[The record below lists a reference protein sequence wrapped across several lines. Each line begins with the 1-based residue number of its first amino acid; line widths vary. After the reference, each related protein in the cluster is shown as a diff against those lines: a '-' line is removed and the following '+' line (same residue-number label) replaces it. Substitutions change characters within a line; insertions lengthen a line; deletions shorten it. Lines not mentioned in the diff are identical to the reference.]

1 MLTRKGI
8 KSILDRHVRLNQF
21 LDGKKYIL
29 GSIVLIGLFIVFM
42 FNSFAALEPVS
53 SVTIKSTTLD
63 YTKSEEGSWQYTKT
77 AKWISKGKAR
87 IDINLETLEKSQ
99 TDYTDVILVLD
110 TSGSMLG
117 EKLSQLQT
125 DVNEFINDTIP
136 KGNKIS
142 IISFNSDASVLTS
155 FTNDNSLLQDSINN
169 LTAAGETNYYQ
180 ALVKVDDVLSTY
192 SKESNRDCVVL
203 FLTDGLPTID
213 TPNEITQ
220 YNHLKNKYSYL
231 KINGIQYELGEELLN
246 GIKNITD
253 TQFIASTENLNEFLY
268 KASISAS
275 NYENFILTDYIDENY
290 FTLKDVENIDTT
302 FGEVTIS
309 DNKIIWNLNNLKSGL
324 DASMTFYINLN
335 DNLIGVGGVYSTSTK
350 TDVSYKINSSSY
362 NESSTKTPVLSDNY
376 SVTYDANAPTGCV
389 VSNVPSQKKYSV
401 FDTVKIESAIPTCD
415 NYQFKKWEIVT
426 ENVNRSGDNYFFMPE
441 SNVTIKAIWK
451 KSNLVKSMDGKI
463 SKVQTLYKL
472 IASNSKGIDTSI
484 SFRNSPNSTNSGI
497 YTRSGTESNT
507 YPVYYYRG
515 IINNNNIV
523 FANFCWKI
531 VRTTET
537 GGVKLIYNGVYD
549 STNKCSNTGATY
561 VGTSAFNT
569 TSSSPADIG
578 YMYGTRY
585 RYNDYSPTTTT
596 NVLTNTTI
604 NSSSNY
610 YYGTSITYSNGT
622 YTLQNAVQKVW
633 SDNYTNLVGY
643 YTCNKTTTTCSNA
656 YYIAG
661 SNSTHQYNVLFSNG
675 ETVLANQVI
684 VLGKSVID
692 NGNNTYTLNE
702 TVTIQKKDWYNNH
715 NSYNNYYI
723 CRDLTSTTCTNKN
736 YITTS
741 SNYAVT
747 YDNTFDYIYGN
758 DVSWDGSQYTLVD
771 TITSKNTWN
780 TDKTTLAKRY
790 HYTCLNT
797 TGKCTSVYYV
807 HMFGNSSLIYYLT
820 LTNGKNIE
828 TAKDEMFQNKNS
840 SAVKKVVDTWYQNN
854 LTSYT
859 SMLED
864 TIWCNDRTFYSG
876 ALVSKDT
883 DALTDASYI
892 SVNNRVYNT
901 YNPSVTCPNATRDG
915 FTVSTSS
922 GGNGALTYPIG
933 LLTADEIRLVGG
945 YDNLHYLSDNQYWWT
960 MSPYYFFGSNGR
972 SFRVNSSG
980 VLNTQYIH
988 TASPNVVRPSVSLVK
1003 GTRISDGDGTANN
1016 PFVIGDE

>member
-1 MLTRKGI
+1 MLTQKGI

-21 LDGKKYIL
+21 IDGKKYIL

-136 KGNKIS
+136 KENKIS

-604 NSSSNY
+604 DSSSNY

-633 SDNYTNLVGY
+633 SDNYTNLVG
-643 YTCNKTTTTCSNA
+643 
-656 YYIAG
+656 
-661 SNSTHQYNVLFSNG
+661 
-675 ETVLANQVI
+675 
-684 VLGKSVID
+684 
-692 NGNNTYTLNE
+692 
-702 TVTIQKKDWYNNH
+702 
-715 NSYNNYYI
+715 
-723 CRDLTSTTCTNKN
+723 
-736 YITTS
+736 
-741 SNYAVT
+741 
-747 YDNTFDYIYGN
+747 
-758 DVSWDGSQYTLVD
+758 
-771 TITSKNTWN
+771 
-780 TDKTTLAKRY
+780 
-790 HYTCLNT
+790 
-797 TGKCTSVYYV
+797 
-807 HMFGNSSLIYYLT
+807 
-820 LTNGKNIE
+820 
-828 TAKDEMFQNKNS
+828 
-840 SAVKKVVDTWYQNN
+840 
-854 LTSYT
+854 
-859 SMLED
+859 
-864 TIWCNDRTFYSG
+864 
-876 ALVSKDT
+876 
-883 DALTDASYI
+883 
-892 SVNNRVYNT
+892 
-901 YNPSVTCPNATRDG
+901 
-915 FTVSTSS
+915 
-922 GGNGALTYPIG
+922 
-933 LLTADEIRLVGG
+933 
-945 YDNLHYLSDNQYWWT
+945 
-960 MSPYYFFGSNGR
+960 
-972 SFRVNSSG
+972 
-980 VLNTQYIH
+980 
-988 TASPNVVRPSVSLVK
+988 
-1003 GTRISDGDGTANN
+1003 
-1016 PFVIGDE
+1016 

>member
-1 MLTRKGI
+1 MTQKGI

-21 LDGKKYIL
+21 IDGKKYIL

-136 KGNKIS
+136 KENKIS

-604 NSSSNY
+604 DSSSNY

-622 YTLQNAVQKVW
+622 YTLQNAV
-633 SDNYTNLVGY
+633 
-643 YTCNKTTTTCSNA
+643 
-656 YYIAG
+656 
-661 SNSTHQYNVLFSNG
+661 
-675 ETVLANQVI
+675 
-684 VLGKSVID
+684 
-692 NGNNTYTLNE
+692 
-702 TVTIQKKDWYNNH
+702 
-715 NSYNNYYI
+715 
-723 CRDLTSTTCTNKN
+723 
-736 YITTS
+736 
-741 SNYAVT
+741 
-747 YDNTFDYIYGN
+747 
-758 DVSWDGSQYTLVD
+758 
-771 TITSKNTWN
+771 
-780 TDKTTLAKRY
+780 
-790 HYTCLNT
+790 
-797 TGKCTSVYYV
+797 
-807 HMFGNSSLIYYLT
+807 
-820 LTNGKNIE
+820 
-828 TAKDEMFQNKNS
+828 
-840 SAVKKVVDTWYQNN
+840 
-854 LTSYT
+854 
-859 SMLED
+859 
-864 TIWCNDRTFYSG
+864 
-876 ALVSKDT
+876 
-883 DALTDASYI
+883 
-892 SVNNRVYNT
+892 
-901 YNPSVTCPNATRDG
+901 
-915 FTVSTSS
+915 
-922 GGNGALTYPIG
+922 
-933 LLTADEIRLVGG
+933 
-945 YDNLHYLSDNQYWWT
+945 
-960 MSPYYFFGSNGR
+960 
-972 SFRVNSSG
+972 
-980 VLNTQYIH
+980 
-988 TASPNVVRPSVSLVK
+988 
-1003 GTRISDGDGTANN
+1003 
-1016 PFVIGDE
+1016 

>member
-1 MLTRKGI
+1 MLIQKGI

-389 VSNVPSQKKYSV
+389 VSNVPSQK
-401 FDTVKIESAIPTCD
+401 
-415 NYQFKKWEIVT
+415 
-426 ENVNRSGDNYFFMPE
+426 
-441 SNVTIKAIWK
+441 
-451 KSNLVKSMDGKI
+451 
-463 SKVQTLYKL
+463 
-472 IASNSKGIDTSI
+472 
-484 SFRNSPNSTNSGI
+484 
-497 YTRSGTESNT
+497 
-507 YPVYYYRG
+507 
-515 IINNNNIV
+515 
-523 FANFCWKI
+523 
-531 VRTTET
+531 
-537 GGVKLIYNGVYD
+537 
-549 STNKCSNTGATY
+549 
-561 VGTSAFNT
+561 
-569 TSSSPADIG
+569 
-578 YMYGTRY
+578 
-585 RYNDYSPTTTT
+585 
-596 NVLTNTTI
+596 
-604 NSSSNY
+604 
-610 YYGTSITYSNGT
+610 
-622 YTLQNAVQKVW
+622 
-633 SDNYTNLVGY
+633 
-643 YTCNKTTTTCSNA
+643 
-656 YYIAG
+656 
-661 SNSTHQYNVLFSNG
+661 
-675 ETVLANQVI
+675 
-684 VLGKSVID
+684 
-692 NGNNTYTLNE
+692 
-702 TVTIQKKDWYNNH
+702 
-715 NSYNNYYI
+715 
-723 CRDLTSTTCTNKN
+723 
-736 YITTS
+736 
-741 SNYAVT
+741 
-747 YDNTFDYIYGN
+747 
-758 DVSWDGSQYTLVD
+758 
-771 TITSKNTWN
+771 
-780 TDKTTLAKRY
+780 
-790 HYTCLNT
+790 
-797 TGKCTSVYYV
+797 
-807 HMFGNSSLIYYLT
+807 
-820 LTNGKNIE
+820 
-828 TAKDEMFQNKNS
+828 
-840 SAVKKVVDTWYQNN
+840 
-854 LTSYT
+854 
-859 SMLED
+859 
-864 TIWCNDRTFYSG
+864 
-876 ALVSKDT
+876 
-883 DALTDASYI
+883 
-892 SVNNRVYNT
+892 
-901 YNPSVTCPNATRDG
+901 
-915 FTVSTSS
+915 
-922 GGNGALTYPIG
+922 
-933 LLTADEIRLVGG
+933 
-945 YDNLHYLSDNQYWWT
+945 
-960 MSPYYFFGSNGR
+960 
-972 SFRVNSSG
+972 
-980 VLNTQYIH
+980 NTQYLI
-988 TASPNVVRPSVSLVK
+988 L
-1003 GTRISDGDGTANN
+1003 
-1016 PFVIGDE
+1016 

>member
-1 MLTRKGI
+1 MLTQKGI

-389 VSNVPSQKKYSV
+389 VSNVPTTKNYSV
-401 FDTVKIESAIPTCD
+401 FDTVKIESTIPTCE

-523 FANFCWKI
+523 FAGFCWKI
-531 VRTTET
+531 VRTTEP

-585 RYNDYSPTTTT
+585 RYNDYSPTTTA

-828 TAKDEMFQNKNS
+828 TTKDEMFQNKNS